1 MPAASQA
8 YPRSVAASAYAFC
21 ANFASPSVIKAVC
34 DLLSVAPKIN
44 ACSCSH
50 WATSSASASFP
61 WCSKALLR
69 SVVKVFRDKLT
80 SASGLASV
88 LFVENFCPSVS
99 LLFLEGTSQSDH
111 GVGYVICAR
120 VALPLLVDHASNQ
133 LLCLAKRFVAIRE
146 KHV

>member
-8 YPRSVAASAYAFC
+8 YPRSVAASAYAFG
-21 ANFASPSVIKAVC
+21 ANFASPNVIKAVC

-44 ACSCSH
+44 ACSCSR

-61 WCSKALLR
+61 RCSKALLR

-88 LFVENFCPSVS
+88 LFVENFC
-99 LLFLEGTSQSDH
+99 L
-111 GVGYVICAR
+111 C
-120 VALPLLVDHASNQ
+120 VALVSRGHEPVRPRGG
-133 LLCLAKRFVAIRE
+133 LCHLRSRCAATAGRPRIESATLPRQTICRDS
-146 KHV
+146 